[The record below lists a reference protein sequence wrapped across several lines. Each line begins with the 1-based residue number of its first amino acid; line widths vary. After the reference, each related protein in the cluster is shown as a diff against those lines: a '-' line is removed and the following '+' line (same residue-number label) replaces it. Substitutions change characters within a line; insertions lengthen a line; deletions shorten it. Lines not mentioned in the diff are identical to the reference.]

1 MENKIYIVMVEDFDA
16 EEFKEDI
23 QKIFYKRED
32 AQAYCNM
39 ENEKLKTYDKTYK
52 RYIEE
57 YDIF

>member
-1 MENKIYIVMVEDFDA
+1 MANKIYIVMVEDFDA

-32 AQAYCNM
+32 AQKYCDE
-39 ENEKLKTYDKTYK
+39 ENSKLKGYDSCYK
-52 RYIEE
+52 RYVEE